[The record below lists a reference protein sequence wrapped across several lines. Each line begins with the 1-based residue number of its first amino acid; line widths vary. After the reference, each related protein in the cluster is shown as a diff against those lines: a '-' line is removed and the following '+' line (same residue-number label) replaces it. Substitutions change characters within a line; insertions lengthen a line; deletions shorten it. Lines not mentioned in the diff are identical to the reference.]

1 MSTDTGHDQSKSKTS
16 AEPRDRYTVG
26 SVARALTVLDTVAAA
41 PDEGISVSEIARALG
56 TSKSTAFSLV
66 RTLVHRGFLREVLP
80 GPRYHLGMALVRLG
94 DQANRGFPLGRVCEP
109 VLLQLS
115 RDTGLTTRAAISDQ
129 GYPIFIARVD
139 SPGAI
144 RFHTALGVRELPHT
158 SSAGKAILSQMSRGD
173 LEALIAETGLPR
185 RTRKTITTLADL
197 ELDLEA
203 TRRRGYAID
212 DEEDVEGIFC
222 IAAHF
227 VDRTGKVTGAVSATG
242 IKLDQSS
249 RQIEELGQAV
259 QRAAEAVSALVSD
272 SGRRGMML

>member
-1 MSTDTGHDQSKSKTS
+1 MSTQAGIDPTD
-16 AEPRDRYTVG
+16 AESSVVPRDRYTVG

-41 PDEGISVSEIARALG
+41 PDEGITVSELARTLG

-66 RTLVHRGFLREVLP
+66 RTLVSRGFLREVLP

-94 DQANRGFPLGRVCEP
+94 DDATRGFPLGRVCEP

-115 RDTGLTTRAAISDQ
+115 RDTGLTTRAAISDH

-158 SSAGKAILSQMSRGD
+158 SSAGKAILSQMSHVEI
-173 LEALIAETGLPR
+173 EALVQETGLPR

-212 DEEDVEGIFC
+212 DEEDVEGVFC
-222 IAAHF
+222 VAAHF
-227 VDRTGKVTGAVSATG
+227 VDRNGKVTGAVSATG
-242 IKLDQSS
+242 IKLDQSA

-259 QRAAEAVSALVSD
+259 QRAANAVSALVSD
-272 SGRRGMML
+272 SGRRGLML